1 MDKKIYLEAE
11 DGEKLEFF
19 VEEETRIN
27 GTSYLLVSDS
37 DDEDEE
43 ANAYIL
49 KDMSADGD
57 DLAEYEMVED
67 EVELDAVFRV
77 FQQMLEDVDLRS

>member
-1 MDKKIYLEAE
+1 METKIYLESE
-11 DGEKLEFF
+11 DGEKLEFY

-37 DDEDEE
+37 DDEE

-57 DLAEYEMVED
+57 TLAEYELVED

>member
-1 MDKKIYLEAE
+1 MDNKIFLEAE
-11 DGEKLEFF
+11 DGEKLELF

-37 DDEDEE
+37 EDEE

-49 KDMSADGD
+49 KDLSADGD
-57 DLAEYEMVED
+57 EFAEYEMVED
-67 EVELDAVFRV
+67 EVELDAVFQV
-77 FQQMLEDVDLRS
+77 FQQMMEDVDLLS

>member
-1 MDKKIYLEAE
+1 MEKIYLEAD
-11 DGEKLEFF
+11 DGEKLEFY
-19 VEEETRIN
+19 VVEETRIN

-37 DDEDEE
+37 DDDDDEE
-43 ANAYIL
+43 ADAYIL